1 MAASFS
7 QSRLVPRRAGEP
19 RYLVQIADGPL
30 FISLLQKTPDRRQVI
45 PQIVAETAHLGLLLP
60 EALIVDLPQTC
71 QAICLLQPL
80 VIRQNQNGEQQDQRG
95 QKYKGR
101 TTMPWYIATVLTSIE
116 SYRPEGQQHHGNQGA
131 QGHGR

>member
-1 MAASFS
+1 MP
-7 QSRLVPRRAGEP
+7 PRFHRAVWFPAGP
-19 RYLVQIADGPL
+19 GTGYLVQIADGPL

-95 QKYKGR
+95 QKYKGQHHHALVHR
-101 TTMPWYIATVLTSIE
+101 HGIDLDRVIP
-116 SYRPEGQQHHGNQGA
+116 PEGQQHHGDQGA